1 VFVNIYIAAKMSKL
15 SPTEAKAIG
24 EARESWC
31 AVEMKKEQSW
41 CRKERKHHQDQ
52 FTSCVFDEQKSGY
65 QPRCTFEID
74 APTHRE
80 RRHNREQ
87 SKIIFP
93 FNTKAYVCST
103 CICIPFYSQGL
114 PVPVF
119 SIARRNH

>member
-1 VFVNIYIAAKMSKL
+1 MSKL
-15 SPTEAKAIG
+15 SPAEAKAIG

-87 SKIIFP
+87 SKIFISFLHP
-93 FNTKAYVCST
+93 NYTVTVHVFTFHSIHKAFHVS
-103 CICIPFYSQGL
+103 
-114 PVPVF
+114 VF
-119 SIARRNH
+119 SIAQ